1 MFSFG
6 KNARLTADQPK
17 SYKLNKIEM
26 TLILNALNK
35 SQAVI
40 QFEVDGTIITA
51 NRNFLAAMGYS
62 LDEIK
67 GKHHSLFVETAYK
80 NSAEYKQ
87 FWASLQ
93 KGEFQSAEYKRITKS
108 GKPIWIQASYNPIID
123 SSGKVTKVI
132 KYATDITQQTLQNAD
147 FIGQIKAVNKS
158 QAVISFHL
166 DGTIIDANENFLK
179 TVGYDLHEIQGQHH
193 RMFVEEEYKN
203 SHEYEQFWASLKRGE
218 FQSAE
223 YKRIGKGGKEI
234 WIQATYNPI
243 FDPDGNP
250 FKVVKFATDITQQI
264 TDRQEAAR
272 VGQLV
277 DDNLGKILEAVGNAN
292 NQSSAASSASTNT
305 LQTVQSVASASEE
318 FQASASEIARSMNTS
333 RNDVKK
339 AIDEATNADQ
349 LTQKLT
355 EQALSM
361 NSVVSAI
368 QDIAGQ
374 INLLAL
380 NATIESA
387 RAGEAGK
394 GFAVVASEVKAL
406 ANQVGTATE
415 QISSEIIGM
424 QSVCD
429 NVVENLNSIK
439 DAVESVEGSV
449 TAVSGAV
456 EQQTS
461 ASSEIAASMQ
471 SAATEVSEITDN
483 LASITNA
490 VDNAHNFAREGT
502 DLYRSLNKQAL

>member
-6 KNARLTADQPK
+6 KNSRLTADQPK

-51 NRNFLAAMGYS
+51 NKNFVNALGYT

-67 GKHHSLFVETAYK
+67 GKHHSMFVDPAYK

-87 FWASLQ
+87 FWANLK
-93 KGEFQSAEYKRITKS
+93 KGEFQAAEYKRITKS

-123 SSGKVTKVI
+123 ASGKVTKVI
-132 KYATDITQQTLQNAD
+132 KYATDITEQTLQNSD
-147 FIGQIKAVNKS
+147 YKGQINAVNKS
-158 QAVISFHL
+158 QAVIAFNL

-179 TVGYDLHEIQGQHH
+179 TVGYDLREIQGQHH
-193 RMFVEEEYKN
+193 RLFVEEEYKN
-203 SHEYEQFWASLKRGE
+203 SKEYEQFWASLRQGE
-218 FQSAE
+218 FQTAE

-234 WIQATYNPI
+234 WIQASYNPI

-264 TDRQEAAR
+264 ADRHEATR

-277 DDNLGKILEAVGNAN
+277 DDNLGKILEAVGDAN
-292 NQSSAASSASTNT
+292 QKSSAASSASTDT

-361 NSVVSAI
+361 NSVVSVI

-429 NVVENLNSIK
+429 NVVENLNSIRN
-439 DAVESVEGSV
+439 AVVSVEGSV

-461 ASSEIAASMQ
+461 ASSEIASSMQ
-471 SAATEVSEITDN
+471 SAATAVSEVNEN
-483 LASITNA
+483 LMSITSA
-490 VDNAHNFAREGT
+490 VDNANNFAREGT
-502 DLYRSLNKQAL
+502 DLYRSLKK